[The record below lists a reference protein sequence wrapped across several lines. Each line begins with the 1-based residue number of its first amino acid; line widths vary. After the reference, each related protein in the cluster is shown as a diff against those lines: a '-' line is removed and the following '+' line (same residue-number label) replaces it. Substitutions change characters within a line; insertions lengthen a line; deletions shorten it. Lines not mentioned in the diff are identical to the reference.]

1 MSWILCCLIIC
12 FHETTLY
19 LGLSMVLY
27 FIEFYKRCFSLRSYR
42 SSTWRPIQSI
52 SLVLYDSL
60 GISSLCSSLHCLFWN
75 QSRYIRVDLPA
86 RLSSLNTNSR
96 ITKNKS
102 FPLFN
107 GSVHWALLSS
117 FRKTVC
123 SFSLFMLQIE
133 QIRCW
138 WGVLL
143 FVISIRLLQRAFFWR
158 GNAIYFIICL
168 LTVLN
173 IFYCWMSSL
182 MTLTYLSGL
191 LSWLS
196 HAGGLLGVYYIL
208 LNLLNWI
215 IALGRTYAQIMLE
228 SKGSNSD
235 FLKVLPNWV
244 FYAWIVLWRFYS
256 TSFTAT
262 SCRWWAYFF
271 IIWIHICNLN
281 LR

>member
-1 MSWILCCLIIC
+1 MRIIGAACCPIDAFDSSCGPRRVRTAVERCLFCTSKLMSWILCCLIIC

-52 SLVLYDSL
+52 SLVLYNSL

-133 QIRCW
+133 QIRC
-138 WGVLL
+138 
-143 FVISIRLLQRAFFWR
+143 
-158 GNAIYFIICL
+158 
-168 LTVLN
+168 
-173 IFYCWMSSL
+173 
-182 MTLTYLSGL
+182 
-191 LSWLS
+191 
-196 HAGGLLGVYYIL
+196 
-208 LNLLNWI
+208 
-215 IALGRTYAQIMLE
+215 
-228 SKGSNSD
+228 
-235 FLKVLPNWV
+235 
-244 FYAWIVLWRFYS
+244 
-256 TSFTAT
+256 
-262 SCRWWAYFF
+262 
-271 IIWIHICNLN
+271 
-281 LR
+281 